1 MPSSLHL
8 GEGTA
13 ENAWQARRLFFRR
26 FVSDP
31 LRTGA
36 QWPSGPA
43 LARAMA
49 APLDP
54 ALPGGVVELGPG
66 TGVVTRALIAR
77 GFAPSRIL
85 ALEIAPDF
93 VAFLRRSLPGLAVRQ
108 ASAFDLER
116 ELADL
121 PFAEIQAVVSSLPL
135 LTQPPARR
143 RQLVRSA
150 LFAAPAAARQFVQYT
165 YFLRPP
171 VTGLGSEIAVERAAF
186 VPWNLYPATVW
197 RYRPA

>member
-1 MPSSLHL
+1 MLSLL
-8 GEGTA
+8 RAGGATA
-13 ENAWQARRLFFRR
+13 ESAWQARRLFLRR

-36 QWPSGPA
+36 QWPSSPA

-66 TGVVTRALIAR
+66 TGVVTRALLAR
-77 GFAPSRIL
+77 GFEAERIL
-85 ALEIAPDF
+85 ALEIAPEF
-93 VAFLRRSLPGLAVRQ
+93 VAYLRRHLPGVTVRQ
-108 ASAFDLER
+108 TSAFELER
-116 ELADL
+116 ELGEL
-121 PFAEIQAVVSSLPL
+121 PFDGIQAVVSSLPL
-135 LTQPPARR
+135 LTQPPELR

-150 LFAAPAAARQFVQYT
+150 LFGPPAAARQFVQYT

-171 VTGLGSEIAVERAAF
+171 VTGLGPQVAVERTAF